1 MYGSLRAPT
10 LVDREPGVRHEV
22 SWRIPMASRGG
33 RWLIPPGT
41 IGLVLVGCALTRPVN
56 AQGTAPSRTQV
67 VLLGTGTPGADPERS
82 GPATAII
89 VDDTPYLVDFGPGVA
104 RRAAAAVR
112 KGVTALRLSNIKVV
126 FTTHLHSDHT
136 VGYPDLITT
145 SWIAG
150 RTSPLEV
157 YGPRGI
163 KAMTDGVLAAYRVD
177 TETRLK
183 DRGETSVTLANA
195 HEITPGVVYKDAKV
209 TVTAFPV
216 KHGDL
221 EAYGYRFDTPD
232 RSIVI
237 SGDTSP
243 AESIVEH
250 CNGCDVLIHEHYSL
264 ASFAQVEPRFQQYR
278 LRHHTST
285 QQLADLAT
293 RARPRLL
300 ILYHR
305 SNPGMRGAAAPE
317 EPVIAEMTKF
327 YTGKWV
333 NGRDLDIY

>member
-1 MYGSLRAPT
+1 MIDRHGGW
-10 LVDREPGVRHEV
+10 LV
-22 SWRIPMASRGG
+22 
-33 RWLIPPGT
+33 
-41 IGLVLVGCALTRPVN
+41 IGAIGAMLVGCVRPPVS
-56 AQGTAPSRTQV
+56 AQSTTPSRTQI
-67 VLLGTGTPGADPERS
+67 VLLGTGTPGADPDRS

-89 VDDTPYLVDFGPGVA
+89 VDDTPYLVDFGPGVV
-104 RRAAAAVR
+104 RRAAAAIG
-112 KGVTALRLSNIKVV
+112 KGVTALRLSSIGVV
-126 FTTHLHSDHT
+126 FTTHLHADHT
-136 VGYPDLITT
+136 AGYADLLIMP
-145 SWIAG
+145 WVAG

-163 KAMTDGVLAAYRVD
+163 TAMTNAVLSAYHVD
-177 TETRLK
+177 VENRLK
-183 DRGETSVTLANA
+183 ERGEGRVNLVNP
-195 HEITPGVVYKDAKV
+195 HEIEPGVVYKDAKV

-243 AESIVEH
+243 TESVVEN

-264 ASFAQVEPRFQQYR
+264 ASFAQVEARWQQYR

-285 QQLADLAT
+285 RQLADLAT
-293 RARPRLL
+293 RARPGLL

-305 SNPGMRGAAAPE
+305 SHPGGRGTSAPE
-317 EPVIAEMTKF
+317 ADVLEEMRRF
-327 YTGKWV
+327 YKGKWV
-333 NGRDLDIY
+333 SGRDLDIY

>member
-1 MYGSLRAPT
+1 MIDRPNDGSLIASDLLRK
-10 LVDREPGVRHEV
+10 VYMIDRH
-22 SWRIPMASRGG
+22 S
-33 RWLIPPGT
+33 RWLVAG
-41 IGLVLVGCALTRPVN
+41 IGAGLLGWVSTQPVS
-56 AQGTAPSRTQV
+56 AQGTAPSRTQI
-67 VLLGTGTPGADPERS
+67 VLLGTGTPGADPARS

-104 RRAAAAVR
+104 RRAASAVT
-112 KGVTALRLSNIKVV
+112 KGAKALRLSSIRVV
-126 FTTHLHSDHT
+126 FATHLHADHT
-136 VGYPDLITT
+136 AGYPDLLIT
-145 SWIAG
+145 SWVAG

-163 KAMTDGVLAAYRVD
+163 KAMTDAVLTAYRVD
-177 TETRLK
+177 VEDRLK
-183 DRGETSVTLANA
+183 ARGQKDVTLVNS
-195 HEITPGVVYKDAKV
+195 HEIVPGVVYKDDKV

-232 RSIVI
+232 RSVVI

-243 AESIVEH
+243 TESIVEN

-264 ASFAQVEPRFQQYR
+264 ASFAQVEPQWQQYR

-285 QQLADLAT
+285 EQLADLAT

-305 SNPGMRGAAAPE
+305 SNPGARGASAPE
-317 EPVIAEMTKF
+317 AAVTAEMRKF
-327 YTGKWV
+327 YKGKWV
-333 NGRDLDIY
+333 TGRDLDIH

>member
-1 MYGSLRAPT
+1 MIDRRSGW
-10 LVDREPGVRHEV
+10 LVAGI
-22 SWRIPMASRGG
+22 SA
-33 RWLIPPGT
+33 
-41 IGLVLVGCALTRPVN
+41 GLVGWEWTRPVPP
-56 AQGTAPSRTQV
+56 QGTTASRTQV

-89 VDDTPYLVDFGPGVA
+89 VDDTPYLVDFGPGVG
-104 RRAAAAVR
+104 RRTASAVG
-112 KGVTALRLSNIKVV
+112 KGVKALRLANVKVV
-126 FTTHLHSDHT
+126 FTTHLHADHT
-136 VGYPDLITT
+136 AGYPDLLIT
-145 SWIAG
+145 SWVAG

-163 KAMTDGVLAAYRVD
+163 KAMTDGVLNAYRVD
-177 TETRLK
+177 VEDRLK
-183 DRGETSVTLANA
+183 ARGEQSVTLVNA
-195 HEITPGVVYKDAKV
+195 HEIVPGIVYKDDKV
-209 TVTAFPV
+209 TVTAFSV

-232 RSIVI
+232 RSVVI

-243 AESIVEH
+243 AESVVEN

-264 ASFAQVEPRFQQYR
+264 ASFAQVDSQWKQYR
-278 LRHHTST
+278 LKHHTST

-305 SNPGMRGAAAPE
+305 SNPGSRGASAPE
-317 EPVIAEMTKF
+317 AEVIAEMQRF
-327 YTGKWV
+327 YRGKWV
-333 NGRDLDIY
+333 SGHDLDIY

>member
-1 MYGSLRAPT
+1 MIDRRSGW
-10 LVDREPGVRHEV
+10 LVVGIV
-22 SWRIPMASRGG
+22 A
-33 RWLIPPGT
+33 
-41 IGLVLVGCALTRPVN
+41 VLLEG
-56 AQGTAPSRTQV
+56 GTARLVSAQDISRSRTQI
-67 VLLGTGTPGADPERS
+67 VLLGTGTPGADPDRS

-104 RRAAAAVR
+104 RRAASAVA
-112 KGVTALRLSNIKVV
+112 KGVNALRLSSVRVV
-126 FTTHLHSDHT
+126 FSTHLHADHT
-136 VGYPDLITT
+136 AGYPDLLIT
-145 SWIAG
+145 SWVAG

-163 KAMTDGVLAAYRVD
+163 KAMTDAVLTAYRVD
-177 TETRLK
+177 VEDRLK
-183 DRGETSVTLANA
+183 ARGDVQVNLVNS
-195 HEITPGVVYKDAKV
+195 HEIVPGIVYKDERV

-243 AESIVEH
+243 TERIVEN

-264 ASFAQVEPRFQQYR
+264 SSFAQVDSQWQQYR
-278 LRHHTST
+278 LKHHTST

-305 SNPGMRGAAAPE
+305 SNPGARGASAPE
-317 EPVIAEMTKF
+317 AAVVTEMRRF
-327 YTGKWV
+327 YKGKWV
-333 NGRDLDIY
+333 SGHDLDIY

>member
-1 MYGSLRAPT
+1 MMDRRRAW
-10 LVDREPGVRHEV
+10 LV
-22 SWRIPMASRGG
+22 AA
-33 RWLIPPGT
+33 
-41 IGLVLVGCALTRPVN
+41 IGAGHFGWEWTRPVSE
-56 AQGTAPSRTQV
+56 QGTTPSRTQI

-89 VDDTPYLVDFGPGVA
+89 VDSTPYLIDFGPGVA
-104 RRAAAAVR
+104 RRAAGAVG
-112 KGVTALRLSNIKVV
+112 KGVTALRLSSIKVV
-126 FTTHLHSDHT
+126 FNTHLHADHT
-136 VGYPDLITT
+136 AGYPDLLIT
-145 SWIAG
+145 SWVAG

-163 KAMTDGVLAAYRVD
+163 KPMTDAVLTAYRVD
-177 TETRLK
+177 VEDRLK
-183 DRGETSVTLANA
+183 ARGQESVNLVNS
-195 HEITPGVVYKDAKV
+195 HEIVPGVVYKDEKV
-209 TVTAFPV
+209 TVTAFAV
-216 KHGDL
+216 KHGDM

-243 AESIVEH
+243 AESIVDN

-264 ASFAQVEPRFQQYR
+264 ASFAQVDSQWKQYR

-285 QQLADLAT
+285 QQLAELAT

-305 SNPGMRGAAAPE
+305 GNPGLRGASAPE
-317 EPVIAEMTKF
+317 APVISEMRRF
-327 YTGKWV
+327 YKGKWAS
-333 NGRDLDIY
+333 GRDLDIY

>member
-1 MYGSLRAPT
+1 MIDRRSGW
-10 LVDREPGVRHEV
+10 LVAG
-22 SWRIPMASRGG
+22 IGAGLLGCGG
-33 RWLIPPGT
+33 
-41 IGLVLVGCALTRPVN
+41 TRPVSV
-56 AQGTAPSRTQV
+56 QSTTASRTQI
-67 VLLGTGTPGADPERS
+67 VLLGTGTPGADPDRS

-104 RRAAAAVR
+104 RRAAGAVA
-112 KGVTALRLSNIKVV
+112 KGVKALRLSNIRVV
-126 FTTHLHSDHT
+126 FTTHLHADHT
-136 VGYPDLITT
+136 AGYPDLLIT
-145 SWIAG
+145 SWVAG

-163 KAMTDGVLAAYRVD
+163 KAMTDAVLTAFHVD
-177 TETRLK
+177 VQDRLK
-183 DRGETSVTLANA
+183 ARGEGRVNLVNT
-195 HEITPGVVYKDAKV
+195 HEIVPGIVYKDDKV

-232 RSIVI
+232 RSVVI

-243 AESIVEH
+243 TDGVVER
-250 CNGCDVLIHEHYSL
+250 CNGCDVLIHEHYSV
-264 ASFAQVEPRFQQYR
+264 ASFAQVDSQWQQYR

-305 SNPGMRGAAAPE
+305 SNPGARGATAPE
-317 EPVIAEMTKF
+317 EAVITEMRKF

-333 NGRDLDIY
+333 SGHDLDIY

>member
-1 MYGSLRAPT
+1 MIHRRIGR
-10 LVDREPGVRHEV
+10 LV
-22 SWRIPMASRGG
+22 A
-33 RWLIPPGT
+33 GT
-41 IGLVLVGCALTRPVN
+41 IGTVLLGAAITSPVS
-56 AQGTAPSRTQV
+56 AQRSPPSRTQI

-82 GPATAII
+82 GPATAIV

-104 RRAAAAVR
+104 RRAAGAVA
-112 KGVTALRLSNIKVV
+112 KGVRALRLSNIKVV
-126 FTTHLHSDHT
+126 FTTHLHADHT
-136 VGYPDLITT
+136 AGYPDLLIT
-145 SWIAG
+145 SWVAG

-163 KAMTDGVLAAYRVD
+163 SAMTDAVLTAYHVD
-177 TETRLK
+177 VENRLK
-183 DRGETSVTLANA
+183 ARGEANVTLVNA
-195 HEITPGVVYKDAKV
+195 HEIVAGIVYKDERV

-232 RSIVI
+232 RSIVV

-243 AESIVEH
+243 SESIVEN
-250 CNGCDVLIHEHYSL
+250 CNGCDVLIHEHYSM
-264 ASFAQVEPRFQQYR
+264 ASFAQVDSQWQQYR

-305 SNPGMRGAAAPE
+305 SNPGTRGASAPE
-317 EPVIAEMTKF
+317 SAVLSEMRKF
-327 YTGKWV
+327 YKGKWV
-333 NGRDLDIY
+333 TGRDLGIY

>member
-1 MYGSLRAPT
+1 MN
-10 LVDREPGVRHEV
+10 DRRTG
-22 SWRIPMASRGG
+22 
-33 RWLIPPGT
+33 WLFVGIGAAFL
-41 IGLVLVGCALTRPVN
+41 GLVGTRPAC
-56 AQGTAPSRTQV
+56 AQGTTSPRTQI
-67 VLLGTGTPGADPERS
+67 VLLGTGTPGADPDRS
-82 GPATAII
+82 GPSTAIV

-104 RRAAAAVR
+104 RRAASAVA
-112 KGVTALRLSNIKVV
+112 KGVKALRLSNIRVV

-136 VGYPDLITT
+136 VGYPDLLIT
-145 SWIAG
+145 SWVAG
-150 RTSPLEV
+150 RASPLEV

-163 KAMTDGVLAAYRVD
+163 KAMTDDVLSAYHVD
-177 TETRLK
+177 VEDRLK
-183 DRGETSVTLANA
+183 ARGEVRVNLVNS
-195 HEITPGVVYKDAKV
+195 HEIVPGIVYKDEKV

-232 RSIVI
+232 RSVVI

-243 AESIVEH
+243 TETMVEN

-264 ASFAQVEPRFQQYR
+264 ASFAQVDSQWQQYR

-300 ILYHR
+300 ILNHR
-305 SNPGMRGAAAPE
+305 SNPGARGASAPE
-317 EPVIAEMTKF
+317 AAVITEMRKF
-327 YTGKWV
+327 YKGKWV
-333 NGRDLDIY
+333 SGHDLAIY